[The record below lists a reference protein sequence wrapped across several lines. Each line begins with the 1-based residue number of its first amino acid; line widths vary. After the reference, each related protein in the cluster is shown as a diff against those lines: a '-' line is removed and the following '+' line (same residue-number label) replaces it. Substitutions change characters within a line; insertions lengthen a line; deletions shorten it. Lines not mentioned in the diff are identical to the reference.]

1 MQVDDERGSDAVCT
15 AGEGIAELP
24 PAAPPAP
31 RGDEEAREEALR
43 EHRRLRILQRIDAQP
58 DLTAV
63 KTSMLSLQQLSR
75 SERSHVRALTT
86 LIHDD
91 PAMLAKL
98 LRLVNAAYYRSVGGG
113 EITSMARAVHL
124 LGFVKVG
131 MLASSLRLFETLPPG
146 AQGQRLQ
153 QEFARA
159 QFAALI
165 AQSLCHS
172 RAHADSIHLSA
183 LFQRLGDLLA
193 GLHFRDEAQV
203 IEDQLDLQSLA
214 PESPARQRQRDRLA
228 RARWGITIEEMGH
241 EVARSWGWPEALLQG
256 MRSLHPAKP
265 EELLAGDDHAR
276 ALCTAANVLAGEL
289 MQLPHSGT
297 PEERAAARARQVN
310 GFAARGGEA
319 LGLPAEGG
327 LATGMPAVPLRTA
340 TRTPPSR

>member
-24 PAAPPAP
+24 PAAPPAS

-228 RARWGITIEEMGH
+228 RARMAATSPPRRCAPVESA
-241 EVARSWGWPEALLQG
+241 ARSARP
-256 MRSLHPAKP
+256 PAP
-265 EELLAGDDHAR
+265 TTTPCA
-276 ALCTAANVLAGEL
+276 T
-289 MQLPHSGT
+289 PGT
-297 PEERAAARARQVN
+297 PT
-310 GFAARGGEA
+310 
-319 LGLPAEGG
+319 PASCS
-327 LATGMPAVPLRTA
+327 AS
-340 TRTPPSR
+340 PPPCSGSGAPIRKT